1 MRDANKTLEAT
12 IVGGGVAG
20 LTAALRLAERGVAVT
35 ILEKGP
41 LMGGNLSG
49 VWHAGACYD
58 VYPHMFCE
66 WYNNFWSLVED
77 LGLRR
82 GREFEKRS
90 TCGLLRSND
99 FPNYRCFTDAGSL
112 NTFFEN
118 VTSGVLT
125 IPEMFIADYTILDLL
140 SEGAMRKEFLEN
152 KTLNDFI
159 ADRYYATPA
168 VTEFFNA
175 TVTNVW
181 SIDSYLSS
189 ALAYQSYA
197 KYQFREPTPQCWV
210 LKRDSYQQIVTP
222 LLDKLKRLGCA
233 IRTNATVTGVTV
245 ENGEVASISYS
256 EDDGQPQVQPV
267 DNLIIAVPPESL
279 ANIIFAKSSGAA
291 EGSSIVGVLPQLANV
306 RRLASDPLPL
316 LYVRFRRKL
325 PDIPQFY
332 IALLES
338 KYSLTFVEVKRLSER
353 AQTTVLAIAASNF
366 NALPVN
372 LSSPVDRSGALGPD
386 WMTSNPALPEAAFLI
401 LSEFQRYVP
410 FKLGHSFMDPD
421 SDVDWDNTFFQPN
434 LDQQL
439 FINEVGSQN
448 YCPTVN
454 YSAIQNLYFAGDTCV
469 NPITIATVESGV
481 YSGLQ
486 AANALAGK
494 YRLDPVRIIEPQ
506 SYSALLLWPWKI
518 MLQPYAVVAKI
529 WADLENAAGV
539 GSSSRRGGRAA
550 NSKPSVGQATAAAG
564 AMCAQ
569 WWKMMDSLCRQLW

>member
-1 MRDANKTLEAT
+1 
-12 IVGGGVAG
+12 
-20 LTAALRLAERGVAVT
+20 
-35 ILEKGP
+35 
-41 LMGGNLSG
+41 
-49 VWHAGACYD
+49 
-58 VYPHMFCE
+58 
-66 WYNNFWSLVED
+66 
-77 LGLRR
+77 
-82 GREFEKRS
+82 
-90 TCGLLRSND
+90 
-99 FPNYRCFTDAGSL
+99 
-112 NTFFEN
+112 
-118 VTSGVLT
+118 
-125 IPEMFIADYTILDLL
+125 MFIADYTILDLL
-140 SEGAMRKEFLEN
+140 SEGAMRKGFLEN
-152 KTLNDFI
+152 QTLNDFV

-189 ALAYQSYA
+189 ALSYQSYA

-210 LKRDSYQQIVTP
+210 LKGDSYQQIVTP
-222 LLDKLKRLGCA
+222 LLVKLRKFGCTIQTSTA
-233 IRTNATVTGVTV
+233 VTGVTV
-245 ENGEVASISYS
+245 QDGKVASISHS
-256 EDDGQPQVQPV
+256 DDGGQSQVQPV
-267 DNLIIAVPPESL
+267 DNLIIAVPPASL
-279 ANIIFAKSSGAA
+279 ADIIFTKSSGAA
-291 EGSSIVGVLPQLANV
+291 EGSSIVSVLPQLANV
-306 RRLASDPLPL
+306 RRLASNPLPL

-332 IALLES
+332 VALLDS
-338 KYSLTFVEVKRLSER
+338 KYSLTFVEVKKLSER
-353 AQTTVLAIAASNF
+353 DQTTVLAIAASDF

-372 LSSPVDRSGALGPD
+372 LANPVDRSGALHSD
-386 WMTSNPALPEAAFLI
+386 WMASNPVLPEAAFLI

-421 SDVDWDNTFFQPN
+421 SDVNWDDTFFQPN

-486 AANALAGK
+486 AANALARK

-506 SYSALLLWPWKI
+506 SYPTALLWPWKI
-518 MLQPYAVVAKI
+518 MLQPYAVVAKM

-539 GSSSRRGGRAA
+539 GSSSRGGRAA
-550 NSKPSVGQATAAAG
+550 NPKASVGQTAAAAG

-569 WWKMMDSLCRQLW
+569 WWKMMDSLCRQLR